1 MKVAL
6 FTDSRVNAG
15 GGFQVTLSAAKTL
28 NKLNISGI
36 NIDLVVT
43 QKDVYKKI
51 FPLCNKKVLIF
62 NENSIL
68 NRAGLF
74 LYKNNFFKKI
84 YHKFSLN
91 NPLEIFFKKNKY
103 DLIFFINPSRLV
115 LFCVKTNFIYTIWE
129 FAHKDHPALPEYT
142 ENTIRNRELCYNY
155 ACDKAFKIILF
166 NKRSKKDFSKY
177 YPVNDSRIECFFFG
191 PHIIDQKIIINS
203 NIDEKIKNKKFIFYP
218 AQFWPHKN
226 HIYLLNA
233 LKKYNLKHSNKI
245 NLVFTGHDKG
255 NLSLIKENIKNL
267 KISDYVI
274 LFDYLKDSDLQY
286 LYKKSFAVIFPSLIG
301 SQSLPL
307 FESFFFEKPIMYNQK
322 IIDPIYNKAI
332 LKLDVT
338 DCDSFILNMKRL
350 LKNKN
355 FVKNLI
361 KQGKKIYNFNLDTK
375 HVKNKLKNILLEY
388 DDFQKKWNN

>member
-1 MKVAL
+1 MNIAVI
-6 FTDSRVNAG
+6 FDSLSHG
-15 GGFQVTLSAAKTL
+15 GGFSQSLRSAVQIADIAKRN
-28 NKLNISGI
+28 NK
-36 NIDLVVT
+36 
-43 QKDVYKKI
+43 
-51 FPLCNKKVLIF
+51 F
-62 NENSIL
+62 
-68 NRAGLF
+68 
-74 LYKNNFFKKI
+74 NFFFISTTKEGFEVLSKI
-84 YHKFSLN
+84 GLN
-91 NPLEIFFKKNKY
+91 
-103 DLIFFINPSRLV
+103 S
-115 LFCVKTNFIYTIWE
+115 
-129 FAHKDHPALPEYT
+129 
-142 ENTIRNRELCYNY
+142 
-155 ACDKAFKIILF
+155 
-166 NKRSKKDFSKY
+166 
-177 YPVNDSRIECFFFG
+177 FFFTYN
-191 PHIIDQKIIINS
+191 KFLKFFLSVSLLNLFA
-203 NIDEKIKNKKFIFYP
+203 NKFKIKNFFVRYLDALDIDFVIFLGPSQLIIYCDGINFIMSPFDINFKMQNFFPEYLSDKIYRIRDKIIYKSCNQAFKLLVDSQRSKEELCNIYNCIEKKIEIHHFSPILVNKNIKEKEIELLKNIKIIPNKFIFYP

-361 KQGKKIYNFNLDTK
+361 KQGKKIYNSNLDTK